1 MKALMPIFLIMT
13 KMNNFI
19 EALFFGNIEA
29 QQQSITKN
37 RELKKVWD
45 ELVTC
50 EEELSH
56 KLSCSE
62 KEMFEKYVDCY
73 AKATLINEKDAF
85 VNGFRIGA
93 KLTLDT
99 FSDTDDLLYH

>member
-1 MKALMPIFLIMT
+1 MS
-13 KMNNFI
+13 NFI
-19 EALFFGNIEA
+19 ESLFFGNIEA

-45 ELVTC
+45 ELVAC

-56 KLSCSE
+56 KLSGSE

-73 AKATLINEKDAF
+73 AKASLLNEKDSF

>member
-1 MKALMPIFLIMT
+1 M

-29 QQQSITKN
+29 QQQSIKKN

-45 ELVTC
+45 ELVAC
-50 EEELSH
+50 EEELSL
-56 KLSCSE
+56 KLNPEE
-62 KEMFEKYVDCY
+62 KALFNKYIDCY
-73 AKATLINEKDAF
+73 AKASLLNEKDSF